1 MPTPEPREDRVHRP
15 RDEHGWRESYYFS
28 FFDER
33 HGLGGFSSIGRR
45 PASGHTGSINVL
57 WGPDRPTLAATEYDH
72 ADRHDDEHLVKG
84 LRYRCAEPL
93 GPWALTFAG
102 QLNDGG
108 SSVEVDRAALAP
120 AERATVDRTDVRYSL
135 TFSPEVP
142 AYLYEE
148 AKHWR
153 RLFDGHVDEVGRVT
167 GTIEIDGETF
177 AIDARGAKD
186 HSWGVRDWYGVQA
199 WRWMDVV
206 SRDGLEAAFWRGSFD
221 DVQWFGDGAIYG
233 DGTTT
238 PIDAYEEAIE
248 TVPRERKEQPERVR
262 IELGAGDRSLS
273 LTGDVVRIVPIL
285 FSRERD
291 GTRDVSWN
299 DRALVR
305 CTDAAGATAWANVE
319 FEALLREP
327 VETGG

>member
-1 MPTPEPREDRVHRP
+1 M
-15 RDEHGWRESYYFS
+15 
-28 FFDER
+28 
-33 HGLGGFSSIGRR
+33 
-45 PASGHTGSINVL
+45 
-57 WGPDRPTLAATEYDH
+57 
-72 ADRHDDEHLVKG
+72 
-84 LRYRCAEPL
+84 
-93 GPWALTFAG
+93 
-102 QLNDGG
+102 
-108 SSVEVDRAALAP
+108 
-120 AERATVDRTDVRYSL
+120 
-135 TFSPEVP
+135 
-142 AYLYEE
+142 
-148 AKHWR
+148 
-153 RLFDGHVDEVGRVT
+153 
-167 GTIEIDGETF
+167 
-177 AIDARGAKD
+177 
-186 HSWGVRDWYGVQA
+186 RDWYGVQA